1 MTVQQAVTDWLF
13 DPIVG
18 KLAAAVITV
27 IVVFTVVRY
36 SQRVLGHYVEDAQR
50 RYRLRKLI
58 TFFGYVL
65 AIFLLSIVYSDKLSG
80 LTVLLGVLG
89 AGVAFALQEI
99 IVSLAGWIALS
110 VGRLYDV
117 GDRVQLGGIRGD
129 VIDIGVL
136 RTTLMECGGWISGD
150 QYSGRIVR
158 VGNSFIFKE
167 PVFNYSSDFPFL
179 WDEITVPI
187 RFGSDYELARK
198 LFLQVL
204 DEVTG
209 EHARRLQGDWRKM
222 TDKYLIENAQLQPMV
237 TLKITNDWV
246 EFVLRY
252 VVDYKKRRSTKDR
265 ISSKALDVIEKSG
278 GKIVLGAPAFEMTS
292 IPPLKVAVQKGD

>member
-1 MTVQQAVTDWLF
+1 MEEVLRNWLF
-13 DPIVG
+13 DPVVG
-18 KLAAAVITV
+18 KLIAAVLMV
-27 IVVFTVVRY
+27 AVVFTIVRY
-36 SQRVLGHYVEDAQR
+36 SQRVLGRHVEDAQR

-58 TFFGYVL
+58 TLFGYVV
-65 AIFLLSIVYSDKLSG
+65 AILLLSIVYSDKLSG

-99 IVSLAGWIALS
+99 VVSVAGCISLS
-110 VGRLYDV
+110 GGRLYDV
-117 GDRVQLGGIRGD
+117 GDPVQLSGIKGD

-136 RTTLMECGGWISGD
+136 RTTLMECGGWIAGD

-158 VGNSFIFKE
+158 IGNSSIFKE

-187 RFGSDYELARK
+187 RFGSDYEAARAS
-198 LFLQVL
+198 FLQEL
-204 DEVTG
+204 KDLTG
-209 EHARRLQGDWRKM
+209 EHASRLEGEWRKM

-237 TLKITNDWV
+237 ALKITDNWV

-265 ISSKALDVIEKSG
+265 ISSRILEVIESSG
-278 GKIVLGAPAFEMTS
+278 GKIVLGAPAFEVAS
-292 IPPLKVAVQKGD
+292 IPPLEIEVQKGD

>member
-1 MTVQQAVTDWLF
+1 MEEVLRNWLF
-13 DPIVG
+13 DPVVG
-18 KLAAAVITV
+18 KLFAAVLMV
-27 IVVFTVVRY
+27 AVVFTIVRY
-36 SQRVLGHYVEDAQR
+36 SQRVLGRHVEDAQR

-58 TFFGYVL
+58 TLFGYVV
-65 AIFLLSIVYSDKLSG
+65 AILLLSIVYSDKLSG

-99 IVSLAGWIALS
+99 VVSVAGWISLS
-110 VGRLYDV
+110 VARMYDV
-117 GDRVQLGGIRGD
+117 GDRVQLSGIKGD

-136 RTTLMECGGWISGD
+136 RTTLMECGGWIAGD

-158 VGNSFIFKE
+158 IGNSSIFKE

-187 RFGSDYELARK
+187 RFGSDYEAARAS
-198 LFLQVL
+198 FLQEL
-204 DEVTG
+204 KDLTG
-209 EHARRLQGDWRKM
+209 EHASRLEGEWRKM

-237 TLKITNDWV
+237 ALKITDNWV

-265 ISSKALDVIEKSG
+265 ISSRILEVIESSG
-278 GKIVLGAPAFEMTS
+278 GKILLGAPAFEVAS
-292 IPPLKVAVQKGD
+292 IPPLEIEVQKGD

>member
-1 MTVQQAVTDWLF
+1 MEEVMKDWLF
-13 DPIVG
+13 DPVVG
-18 KLAAAVITV
+18 KLIAAVLTV
-27 IVVFTVVRY
+27 AVVFTIVRY
-36 SQRVLGHYVEDAQR
+36 SQRVLGRHVEDAQR

-58 TFFGYVL
+58 TFFGYVV
-65 AIFLLSIVYSDKLSG
+65 AILLLSIVYSDKLSG

-99 IVSLAGWIALS
+99 VVSVAGWISLS
-110 VGRLYDV
+110 VGRMYDV
-117 GDRVQLGGIRGD
+117 GDRVQLSGIKGD

-136 RTTLMECGGWISGD
+136 RTTLMECGGWIAGD

-158 VGNSFIFKE
+158 IGNSSIFKE

-187 RFGSDYELARK
+187 RFGSDYEAARAS
-198 LFLQVL
+198 FLQVL
-204 DEVTG
+204 KDLTG
-209 EHARRLQGDWRKM
+209 EHASRLEGDWRKM
-222 TDKYLIENAQLQPMV
+222 TDKYLIENAKLQPMV
-237 TLKITNDWV
+237 ALKITDNWV

-265 ISSKALDVIEKSG
+265 ISSRILEVIESSG
-278 GKIVLGAPAFEMTS
+278 GKILLGAPAFEVAS
-292 IPPLKVAVQKGD
+292 IPPLEIEVQKRD

>member
-1 MTVQQAVTDWLF
+1 MEEVIKDWLF
-13 DPIVG
+13 DPVVG
-18 KLAAAVITV
+18 KLIAAVLLV
-27 IVVFTVVRY
+27 AVVFTIVRY
-36 SQRVLGHYVEDAQR
+36 SQRVLGRHVEDAQR

-65 AIFLLSIVYSDKLSG
+65 AILLLSIVYSDKLSG

-99 IVSLAGWIALS
+99 VVSVAGWISLS
-110 VGRLYDV
+110 VGRMYDV
-117 GDRVQLGGIRGD
+117 GDRVQLSGIKGD

-136 RTTLMECGGWISGD
+136 RTTLMECGGWIAGD

-158 VGNSFIFKE
+158 IGNSSIFKE

-187 RFGSDYELARK
+187 RFGSDYEAARAS
-198 LFLQVL
+198 FLQEL
-204 DEVTG
+204 KDLTG
-209 EHARRLQGDWRKM
+209 EHASRLEGDWRKM

-237 TLKITNDWV
+237 TLKITDNWV

-265 ISSKALDVIEKSG
+265 ISSRILEVIESSG
-278 GKIVLGAPAFEMTS
+278 GKIVLGAPAFELAS
-292 IPPLKVAVQKGD
+292 IPPLEVEVQNAK